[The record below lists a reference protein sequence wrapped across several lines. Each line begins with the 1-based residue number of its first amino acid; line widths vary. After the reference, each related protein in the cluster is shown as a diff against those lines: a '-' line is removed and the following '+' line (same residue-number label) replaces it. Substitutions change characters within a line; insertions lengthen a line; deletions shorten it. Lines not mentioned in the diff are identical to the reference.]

1 MINLILASG
10 SKQRKEIFDCMGLK
24 YKVIKSNIAESSMQ
38 IEPDKYVMELS
49 LNKANAVESI
59 VREKSLI
66 IACDS
71 IIYMNNKK
79 YEKPKTKAQAFNN
92 IIEMKGKSTHA
103 YTGVTIIDTY
113 KNKTITYFD
122 KAELILRND
131 INKEEIQWYVD
142 NEENILERCGYTLLG
157 KGIIFIDK
165 VIGDYNTIFGISAS
179 SLIKH
184 INKLGYS
191 IKDFELK

>member
-79 YEKPKTKAQAFNN
+79 YEKPKTKVEAFNN